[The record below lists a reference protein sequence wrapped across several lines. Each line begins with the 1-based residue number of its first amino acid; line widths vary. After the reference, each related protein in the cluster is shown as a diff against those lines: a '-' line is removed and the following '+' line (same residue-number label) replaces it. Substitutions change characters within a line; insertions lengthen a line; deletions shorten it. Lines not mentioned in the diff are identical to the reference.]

1 MDRRK
6 ALKQV
11 ATAVGTIAVTPS
23 VYSFLSSSTA
33 FQKTWTPEFIPHTS
47 QKIMDVLVDFILPNA
62 EGPNGLKLNLAQ
74 FVDKMMLH
82 TEDVLSQEKFVL
94 GFDVFKGM
102 LEQTFNKNSAEATE
116 NEIKTVMKVLCS
128 LSKEKEIYEHL
139 DLPLS
144 EFSKENKDMYLVY
157 YFVTKLRYYCL
168 LGFYT
173 SKEIVEGIEGVDSYT
188 GYYQG
193 CVS

>member
-11 ATAVGTIAVTPS
+11 ATAIGTIAVTPS
-23 VYSFLSSSTA
+23 VYSFLSSSVA
-33 FQKTWTPEFIPHTS
+33 FKKGWTPKLIPASSQKTIEI
-47 QKIMDVLVDFILPNA
+47 LVDFILPNVEA
-62 EGPNGLKLNLAQ
+62 PNGSKINLAQ
-74 FVDKMMLH
+74 FVDKMMFH
-82 TEDVLSQEKFVL
+82 TEEALSQEKFVL
-94 GFDVFKGM
+94 GLDVFKGM
-102 LEQTFNKNSAEATE
+102 LEQTFKKNNAEATE

-128 LSKEKEIYEHL
+128 LSKEKEIYDHL

-144 EFSKENKDMYLVY
+144 QLPNENKDMYLVY

-168 LGFYT
+168 LGYYT
-173 SKEIVEGIEGVDSYT
+173 SQEIMESDSGLDSYT

>member
-11 ATAVGTIAVTPS
+11 ATAIGTIAVTPS
-23 VYSFLSSSTA
+23 VYSFLSSSVA
-33 FQKTWTPEFIPHTS
+33 FKKGWTPKLIPASSQKTIEI
-47 QKIMDVLVDFILPNA
+47 LVDFILPNVEA
-62 EGPNGLKLNLAQ
+62 PNGSKINLAQ
-74 FVDKMMLH
+74 FVDKMMFH
-82 TEDVLSQEKFVL
+82 TEEALSQEKFVL
-94 GFDVFKGM
+94 GLDVFKGM
-102 LEQTFNKNSAEATE
+102 LEQTFKKNNAEATE

-128 LSKEKEIYEHL
+128 LSKEKEIYDHL

-144 EFSKENKDMYLVY
+144 QLPNENKDMYLVY

-168 LGFYT
+168 LGYYT
-173 SKEIVEGIEGVDSYT
+173 SQEIMESVSGLDSYT